1 MKYDKID
8 SKLFTENRK
17 RFIAKMKPNSIAVFT
32 SNAIMPR
39 SADASYTWRQ
49 NPDLFYLTGID
60 QEETYLILFPNAPR
74 AEWREVLFVRET
86 NEHIAVWEGKKLN
99 KAEASDYS
107 GIKNVFWS
115 SSFQTLLGT
124 FILQA
129 ENVYLN
135 LNENDRAGDS
145 KLDAELVLAH
155 ELKQKYPLHTYYR
168 GAPILHDLRAQKSKI
183 EIDLLAKAIE
193 ITNKGFQRAMRF
205 TKPGVWE
212 FEVEAEITHEYL
224 KNRATGHAYTP
235 IVASGG
241 NACVLHYISNDAQCK
256 DGDLLLMDCGAEY
269 ANYCADLTRTIPVNG
284 RFSKR
289 QKEVYNAVLHIHN
302 EAKKLMKVGMVLNDF
317 NASIGELM
325 EAQLIK
331 LKLLDKNDV
340 KKQDKKNPL
349 YKKYFPHGTAHFLG
363 IDVHDVGNR
372 HSKLKAG
379 AVLTCEPGIYIPK
392 ENLGVRIENNILVT
406 NGKAID
412 LMAQIP
418 IEAEHIEDIMN
429 EGKTKRVL
437 SKK

>member
-1 MKYDKID
+1 
-8 SKLFTENRK
+8 
-17 RFIAKMKPNSIAVFT
+17 
-32 SNAIMPR
+32 
-39 SADASYTWRQ
+39 
-49 NPDLFYLTGID
+49 
-60 QEETYLILFPNAPR
+60 
-74 AEWREVLFVRET
+74 
-86 NEHIAVWEGKKLN
+86 
-99 KAEASDYS
+99 
-107 GIKNVFWS
+107 
-115 SSFQTLLGT
+115 
-124 FILQA
+124 
-129 ENVYLN
+129 
-135 LNENDRAGDS
+135 
-145 KLDAELVLAH
+145 
-155 ELKQKYPLHTYYR
+155 
-168 GAPILHDLRAQKSKI
+168 
-183 EIDLLAKAIE
+183 
-193 ITNKGFQRAMRF
+193 
-205 TKPGVWE
+205 
-212 FEVEAEITHEYL
+212 
-224 KNRATGHAYTP
+224 
-235 IVASGG
+235 
-241 NACVLHYISNDAQCK
+241 
-256 DGDLLLMDCGAEY
+256 
-269 ANYCADLTRTIPVNG
+269 VNG